1 MSESTNVGTIV
12 ANLKID
18 SSDWNRELAQAETR
32 AHSLGRANP
41 KIRVETAGTK
51 QAVAELAAVE
61 VAEKKVSASSAALSR
76 MREQGRTVAIAQALA
91 DKESIKPKMDFT
103 EWTKRSTEAT
113 KQDTAAKE
121 KTSESNRKVD
131 STAKQAGGSIRP
143 HRRGSRRRRRSPR
156 RARRSRCP
164 RRRWRQEGHGRRNPD
179 REPLRIGYCTA
190 QKAL

>member
-1 MSESTNVGTIV
+1 MTEATNVGTIV
-12 ANLKID
+12 AKLKID
-18 SSDWNRELAQAETR
+18 ASEWMHELASAEAR

-61 VAEKKVSASSAALSR
+61 VAEKKVSASSAALAR
-76 MREQGRTVAIAQALA
+76 MRTQGRAIAIAQALA

-121 KTSESNRKVD
+121 K
-131 STAKQAGGSIRP
+131 RP
-143 HRRGSRRRRRSPR
+143 SR
-156 RARRSRCP
+156 
-164 RRRWRQEGHGRRNPD
+164 
-179 REPLRIGYCTA
+179 TV
-190 QKAL
+190 K